1 MRFTTTIAS
10 AAVAAVLGIAG
21 VSVAGAASNTGS
33 STASSSAATTATTA
47 APSATPKAKSPAA
60 RKARRI
66 ARRQH
71 IRRQAATLAAKTIG
85 ITRPDL
91 VSELRSGKTIAAIAT
106 EHGVAPQTVIDA
118 IEAAGQSKIDAAQA
132 AHKITA
138 ERAAKLKTRLDRA
151 VPRIV
156 NTWLPHHKTAG

>member
-21 VSVAGAASNTGS
+21 VSVAGATSNTG
-33 STASSSAATTATTA
+33 TTSAASQPSPTTVA
-47 APSATPKAKSPAA
+47 ASTTPKAKAPAA
-60 RKARRI
+60 KKARRI

-71 IRRQAATLAAKTIG
+71 IRRQAAVLAAKTIG
-85 ITRPDL
+85 VTPADL
-91 VSELRSGKTIAAIAT
+91 RTELRSGKTIAAIAT
-106 EHGVAPQTVIDA
+106 EHGVAAQTVITA
-118 IEAAGQSKIDAAQA
+118 IETAGQAKIDAAQA
-132 AHKITA
+132 AHKITP
-138 ERAAKLKTRLDRA
+138 ERAARLKTRLDRA